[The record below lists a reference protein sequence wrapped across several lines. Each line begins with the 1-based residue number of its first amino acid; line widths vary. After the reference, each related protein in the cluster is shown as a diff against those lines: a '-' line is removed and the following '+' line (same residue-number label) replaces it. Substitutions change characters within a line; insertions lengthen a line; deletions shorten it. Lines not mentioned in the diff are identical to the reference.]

1 MAAEQ
6 EQKPQG
12 TADFG
17 VLYGRK
23 WEIKIFKPAYKDE
36 EKTERDPENDMSIDV
51 SDLKCVF
58 KCKYDMNTALS
69 VGTLVVYNLSPE
81 TEAGIIQ
88 EGFQFSVYGGYE
100 KGQYGEIFTGDIVQV
115 IRNRENGVDY
125 RLEILAVR
133 AKMEFDWNFVR
144 ASVAA
149 QATPREVAKA
159 ITEKADQKLK
169 LGEVSDKISQQP
181 LPRGK
186 ILFGKP
192 YKYLYQMAKSN
203 NAYFMLNSKNEV
215 DLKCLVDEIP
225 EDLCLTLT
233 PETGLIGTP
242 KYTDNGIIIKMLL
255 DARVKLSSMIKIDNS
270 LIQGQLISIDP
281 QMKEKKD
288 QMASQNQVFDKDGQY
303 EVLSITHSGDTW
315 GDDWSTEVVG
325 ISRNGPKGLQT
336 AIASPE
342 QTLQ

>member
-1 MAAEQ
+1 MAEQQ

-12 TADFG
+12 TVDFG

-23 WEIKIFKPAYKDE
+23 WQIKIYKPAYKDE
-36 EKTERDPENDMSIDV
+36 EKTERDPEHDIGIDV
-51 SDLKCVF
+51 SELKCVF

-81 TEAGIIQ
+81 TEAGIIK

-100 KGQYGEIFTGDIVQV
+100 KGQYGEIFTGDIVQI

-125 RLEILAVR
+125 RLEILAV
-133 AKMEFDWNFVR
+133 KGQMEFDWNFVR

-149 QATPREVAKA
+149 QATPREIVKAVA
-159 ITEKADQKLK
+159 ENADQKLQP
-169 LGEVSDKISQQP
+169 GEVSEKVSQQP

-192 YKYLYQMAKSN
+192 YKYLYQLAKAN
-203 NAYFMLNSKNEV
+203 NAFFQLNGKNEV
-215 DLKCLVDEIP
+215 DLKCLTDEIP
-225 EDLCLTLT
+225 EDMCLSLA
-233 PETGLIGTP
+233 PESGLVGTP

-255 DARVKLSSMIKIDNS
+255 DARVKLGSLIKIDNS
-270 LIQGQLISIDP
+270 IIQGQLVNIDSTMSGKNNQIP
-281 QMKEKKD
+281 Q
-288 QMASQNQVFDKDGQY
+288 QQVFDESGEYQ
-303 EVLSITHSGDTW
+303 VLSITHSGDTW

-325 ISRNGPKGLQT
+325 IGRNGRAGLQT
-336 AIASPE
+336 AIAKPE

>member
-1 MAAEQ
+1 MAEEKTQGPAE
-6 EQKPQG
+6 
-12 TADFG
+12 FG

-23 WEIKIFKPAYKDE
+23 WQIKIYKPAYTDA
-36 EKTERDPENDMSIDV
+36 EKTQRDPDHDVGIDV
-51 SDLKCVF
+51 SELKCVF
-58 KCKYDMNTALS
+58 KCKFDMNTALS
-69 VGTLVVYNLSPE
+69 VGTLVVYNLSAE
-81 TEAGIIQ
+81 TEAGIIK

-159 ITEKADQKLK
+159 VTEKADQKLK
-169 LGEVSDKISQQP
+169 MGEVSDKISQQP

-192 YKYLYQMAKSN
+192 YKYLYQMAKAN
-203 NAYFMLNSKNEV
+203 NAYLQLNAKNEV
-215 DLKCLVDEIP
+215 ELKCLTDEIP
-225 EDLCLTLT
+225 EDMCLSLT
-233 PETGLIGTP
+233 PETGLVGTP

-255 DARVKLSSMIKIDNS
+255 DARVKIGSLVKIDNS
-270 LIQGQLISIDP
+270 LIQGQLINIDP
-281 QMKEKKD
+281 TMAGKKD
-288 QMASQNQVFDKDGQY
+288 QTTPQQQVFDESGEYQ
-303 EVLSITHSGDTW
+303 VLSITHAGDTW
-315 GDDWSTEVVG
+315 GDEWSTEVVG
-325 ISRNGPKGLQT
+325 IGRNGRAGLQT
-336 AIASPE
+336 AIASSE